1 MKVFIA
7 ALDEGGL
14 RKAGRKLG
22 RSPAAISRALA
33 FLESHVGVTLLH
45 RTTRSFRLSE
55 AGERYAIVCRR
66 VISDLEEADLVAA
79 GERWAAR
86 GTLTITA
93 PVAAGEDV
101 LRSVL
106 DAFMDAYPTVS
117 VRLLL
122 LDRPVS
128 LIDEGIDIALR
139 IGHLA
144 DSTHVAIRLGEVRR
158 VVAASPR
165 YLATHPKIVEPADL
179 AKHKIIAM
187 AHFGIDSWSFRAAKG
202 SSIPRSVQFSPRFVV
217 NSVRGA
223 VASAVEGRGITR
235 LFSYHI
241 AEQLSQGT
249 LQILL
254 AQDEHSAVPLHLI
267 SPQGRLS
274 VPKVRAF
281 VDFAAPRLKANFSR
295 FASDAARPQRGVQPR
310 GGVHDLLHA
319 RDFVRRVVGEGAE
332 RHVAGVAS
340 RRICAPTSRTGD

>member
-33 FLESHVGVTLLH
+33 FLETHVGVSLLH
-45 RTTRSFRLSE
+45 RTTRSFKLSE

-66 VISDLEEADLVAA
+66 VISDLEEADLAAA
-79 GERWAAR
+79 GERSAPR

-93 PVAAGEDV
+93 PVAAGEDI

-106 DAFMDAYPTVS
+106 DAFMEAYPTVS

-139 IGHLA
+139 IAHLT
-144 DSTHVAIRLGEVRR
+144 DCTHVAIRLGEVRR

-165 YLATHPKIVEPADL
+165 YLATHPTIEEPDDL

-187 AHFGIDSWSFRAAKG
+187 THFGIDSWSFPPMTG
-202 SSIPRSVQFSPRFVV
+202 SSIPRSVRFSPRLVV
-217 NSVRGA
+217 NSVRAA
-223 VASAVEGRGITR
+223 VASAVEGHGITR

-241 AEQLSQGT
+241 VEQLSQAT

-254 AQDEHSAVPLHLI
+254 AHDEYAAVPLHLI
-267 SPQGRLS
+267 CPQGRLA

-281 VDFAAPRLKANFSR
+281 VDFAVPRLKKNFSKLAGNA
-295 FASDAARPQRGVQPR
+295 ASQQGGVQSR
-310 GGVHDLLHA
+310 GEVHDLPQAH
-319 RDFVRRVVGEGAE
+319 DVMRRVDDERLVVGAASQPI
-332 RHVAGVAS
+332 HAPAS
-340 RRICAPTSRTGD
+340 RTEGK

>member
-33 FLESHVGVTLLH
+33 FLEAHVGVTLLH
-45 RTTRSFRLSE
+45 RTTRSFKLSE

-79 GERWAAR
+79 GERSAPR

-117 VRLLL
+117 VKLLL

-139 IGHLA
+139 IAHLT

-165 YLATHPKIVEPADL
+165 YLSTHPKIEEPTDL

-187 AHFGIDSWSFRAAKG
+187 THFGVDSWSFPPVKG

-223 VASAVEGRGITR
+223 IASAVEGRGITR

-241 AEQLSQGT
+241 AGQLSEGK

-254 AQDEHSAVPLHLI
+254 AHDEHSAVPLHLI
-267 SPQGRLS
+267 SPQGRLA

-281 VDFAAPRLKANFSR
+281 VDFAVPRLKAHFSR
-295 FASDAARPQRGVQPR
+295 LASDAARQQRGIQPPH
-310 GGVHDLLHA
+310 GASCGVGYVVAKKGELNGRKPE
-319 RDFVRRVVGEGAE
+319 RDCDDQYAADKVL
-332 RHVAGVAS
+332 
-340 RRICAPTSRTGD
+340 